1 LTNESFI
8 ADIID
13 VTKEVLSTM
22 ADFEAEAQ
30 NVEHIAHDANEVDVT
45 DCFDITSV
53 LGFSGGRK
61 GSILISL
68 TQEAA
73 FRAVGGMLGIEID
86 TLNNDVTDGVGE
98 LVNMIAGG
106 AKTRFQNR
114 GVEFDL
120 SIPNTVIGMS
130 HQISVSV
137 AMLRS
142 RIDFTSRYG
151 RFFMEVFIKEDL
163 AKQIHQA
170 SETVNIVEN

>member
-1 LTNESFI
+1 MAEILTNESFI
-8 ADIID
+8 EDIID
-13 VTKEVLSTM
+13 VTRDVLLTM
-22 ADFEAEAQ
+22 ADFDAEARK
-30 NVEHIAHDANEVDVT
+30 VEHIIHDATEVDVT

-68 TQEAA
+68 TQKAA
-73 FRAVGGMLGIEID
+73 FRAVGGMLGMEIQE
-86 TLNNDVTDGVGE
+86 LSNDVTDGVGE

-106 AKTRFQNR
+106 AKTRLQSK

-137 AMLRS
+137 SMLRS
-142 RIDFTSRYG
+142 RIDFASPHG
-151 RFFMEVFIKEDL
+151 DFFMEVFIKEDL
-163 AKQIHQA
+163 AQQIHL
-170 SETVNIVEN
+170 IP